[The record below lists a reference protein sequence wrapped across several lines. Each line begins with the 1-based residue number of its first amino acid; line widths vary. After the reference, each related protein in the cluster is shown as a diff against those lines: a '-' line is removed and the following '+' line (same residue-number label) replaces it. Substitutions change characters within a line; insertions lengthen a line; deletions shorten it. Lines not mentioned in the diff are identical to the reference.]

1 MVMLAGKKIIRQKS
15 FQFGSMENLLLNF
28 KSMIYNDKKMVIF
41 FYSVYNSNG
50 WDQQQNLKNP
60 IKFIVD

>member
-28 KSMIYNDKKMVIF
+28 KSMIYNDKKNGDF
-41 FYSVYNSNG
+41 FLFGVQFKWVGSTTKFEKSN
-50 WDQQQNLKNP
+50 Q
-60 IKFIVD
+60 IHC